1 MRPGSLNCGSDA
13 WTEIFLL
20 YPLTGASIAHKLLA
34 HGLQKCLAFKD
45 DSPAACTDYIALIKT
60 SDSQLGHM
68 KDMSVRDVFAL
79 VTLMGLYISPASG
92 HQKVYKE
99 LLAYVDAGHAL
110 TLDDVQ
116 HAMIWYSRS
125 KPNRVFAMR
134 RHDAR
139 CSNSCPRCC
148 SSVRSDAA
156 CNHRCPRCCDT
167 RGRTPDPSSR
177 TSSRAGSRTGSP
189 PRRAHPNWTDQDQEA
204 LTEREFHWSDR
215 GMSEETR
222 VYASML
228 VRNNVVPEQVLFEA
242 GCTDYQ
248 DDRASPVLAQAAEN
262 LMRVGCESTDDEDV

>member
-34 HGLQKCLAFKD
+34 RGLQKCLAFKD

-125 KPNRVFAMR
+125 KPKHVFAMR
-134 RHDAR
+134 RHKVAR
-139 CSNSCPRCC
+139 CSNS
-148 SSVRSDAA
+148 
-156 CNHRCPRCCDT
+156 
-167 RGRTPDPSSR
+167 
-177 TSSRAGSRTGSP
+177 
-189 PRRAHPNWTDQDQEA
+189 
-204 LTEREFHWSDR
+204 
-215 GMSEETR
+215 
-222 VYASML
+222 
-228 VRNNVVPEQVLFEA
+228 
-242 GCTDYQ
+242 
-248 DDRASPVLAQAAEN
+248 
-262 LMRVGCESTDDEDV
+262 